1 MGAVSLPA
9 APPPLYEQPELKIL
23 TGGALRPG
31 GVTLTRE
38 LLTCCRPAPGAR
50 VLDVGCGSGHSL
62 AVLADEFGLEVSGV
76 DPSAAMLARA
86 ARRVPQATLARGR
99 VEGLPYADGSFDILL
114 CECVLSL
121 GEDEQRSLAEMD
133 RVLRPGGLL
142 ILTDIYSRDGGRA
155 PQLAVTTCLSRALPL
170 TAITDTLTRTGYSL
184 LLVRDRSDLLKQLAG
199 QIIFSCGSLEQ
210 FWALFMDP
218 DNARRTAC
226 TLAGVR
232 LGYYALVAVKGE
244 HHG

>member
-9 APPPLYEQPELKIL
+9 APPLLYEEAALAAL

-38 LLTCCRPAPGAR
+38 LLTCCRPSPGAR
-50 VLDVGCGSGHSL
+50 VLDVGCGPGHSL

-76 DPSAAMLARA
+76 DPSTAMLLRA

-99 VEGLPYADGSFDILL
+99 VEALPYAAGSFDALL

-142 ILTDIYSRDGGRA
+142 ILTDICSRDGGRA

-170 TAITDTLTRTGYSL
+170 TAITDTLARTGYSL

-218 DNARRTAC
+218 DNARRTVC
-226 TLAGVR
+226 TLAGAR

-244 HHG
+244 YHG

>member
-1 MGAVSLPA
+1 M
-9 APPPLYEQPELKIL
+9 
-23 TGGALRPG
+23 
-31 GVTLTRE
+31 
-38 LLTCCRPAPGAR
+38 
-50 VLDVGCGSGHSL
+50 LDVGCGPGHSL

-142 ILTDIYSRDGGRA
+142 LLTDIYSRDGGRA

-170 TAITDTLTRTGYSL
+170 TAITDTLARTGYSL
-184 LLVRDRSDLLKQLAG
+184 PLVRDRSDLLKQLAG

-210 FWALFMDP
+210 FWSLFMDP

-226 TLAGVR
+226 TLAGAR
-232 LGYYALVAVKGE
+232 LGYYALVAVKGA